1 MQYSTYDNLENVTMA
16 GNCIK
21 GTQDPSMLLLDLHE
35 NLQLSQ
41 EEIFNLKII
50 ISNIFINDVFLNV
63 FLTTAYSYKHVS
75 VTNDNIWVKSSYVYL
90 FMHLNSCHSN
100 TVGLQVQQRCDK
112 FSIPYKFI
120 FLYWNYT
127 VCFIKNLESVLNPLK
142 TTLVLV
148 VLMMMI

>member
-63 FLTTAYSYKHVS
+63 FLTTAYSYKHVLLRMIIYEWRVLMS
-75 VTNDNIWVKSSYVYL
+75 TYLCTSTPAIRTLLVYRCSNGVTNLAFLINSYS
-90 FMHLNSCHSN
+90 FTEIIQC
-100 TVGLQVQQRCDK
+100 
-112 FSIPYKFI
+112 
-120 FLYWNYT
+120 
-127 VCFIKNLESVLNPLK
+127 VLLK
-142 TTLVLV
+142 TLSLY
-148 VLMMMI
+148 

>member
-1 MQYSTYDNLENVTMA
+1 MA
-16 GNCIK
+16 GNGIK

-75 VTNDNIWVKSSYVYL
+75 VTNDNI
-90 FMHLNSCHSN
+90 
-100 TVGLQVQQRCDK
+100 
-112 FSIPYKFI
+112 
-120 FLYWNYT
+120 
-127 VCFIKNLESVLNPLK
+127 
-142 TTLVLV
+142 
-148 VLMMMI
+148 

>member
-1 MQYSTYDNLENVTMA
+1 MA

-75 VTNDNIWVKSSYVYL
+75 VTNDNI
-90 FMHLNSCHSN
+90 
-100 TVGLQVQQRCDK
+100 
-112 FSIPYKFI
+112 
-120 FLYWNYT
+120 
-127 VCFIKNLESVLNPLK
+127 
-142 TTLVLV
+142 
-148 VLMMMI
+148 

>member
-1 MQYSTYDNLENVTMA
+1 MWYSTYDNLENVTMA

-21 GTQDPSMLLLDLHE
+21 GTQDPSILLLDLHE

-41 EEIFNLKII
+41 EENFNLKI

-63 FLTTAYSYKHVS
+63 FLTTAYSYKHIS
-75 VTNDNIWVKSSYVYL
+75 VMNDNIWVKRSYVYL

-100 TVGLQVQQRCDK
+100 AVGLQVQQRGDK

-142 TTLVLV
+142 QTF
-148 VLMMMI
+148 